1 MITASLF
8 QIPGFEV
15 FIQTDDESGWPLI
28 IFRKEKY
35 LAFIKYSPVSN
46 IDDSYLASIAEK
58 IKTLVYNQAR
68 FENGKEYN
76 ERAELNEFIDRNYIK
91 YRWNERLELVLE
103 YVASCAS
110 FDGQVF
116 QLQLGHMIQSQM
128 WRKWYLDNINEF
140 EFYVECLYEQGLIR
154 HKGKTAVS
162 YQDVKL
168 TLDGLARIE
177 KISEQT
183 NSRYCFVAM
192 SFDKELLTHVY
203 SNGIQPALIET
214 GFIPFIVSESH
225 VESDKTIN
233 DEIIAG
239 IKKSK
244 FTIADFTQHK
254 HGVYFEAGYALG
266 RNQKVIY
273 TCREDELGK
282 AHFDTRNFQHIVW
295 NTSEDL
301 KKKLIDKIN
310 AFILE

>member
-1 MITASLF
+1 MILPSLF
-8 QIPGFEV
+8 QIPGVEV
-15 FIQTDDESGWPLI
+15 FIQTDGESGWPLI
-28 IFRKEKY
+28 TFRKEKY

-58 IKTLVYNQAR
+58 IKTLVYNQVQ
-68 FENGKEYN
+68 FEQGKWYYEQ
-76 ERAELNEFIDRNYIK
+76 AELNEFIDRNYIK
-91 YRWNERLELVLE
+91 YRWNEKLELVLE

-116 QLQLGHMIQSQM
+116 QLQLGHMIQSQL
-128 WRKWYLDNINEF
+128 WRKWYLNNINEF
-140 EFYVECLYEQGLIR
+140 EFYVECLYEQGLIT
-154 HKGKTAVS
+154 HKGKTAAS

-168 TLDGLARIE
+168 TLEGLARIE
-177 KISEQT
+177 KITEQS

-192 SFDKELLTHVY
+192 SFDKELAHVY
-203 SNGIQPALIET
+203 SDGIQPALSET

-239 IKKSK
+239 IKKSR

-295 NTSEDL
+295 STPEDL
-301 KKKLIDKIN
+301 KKKLVDKIN